1 MSNLS
6 RIFFIDKRIRQYG
19 SLVLKEITD
28 EFEISDRMARKDI
41 EFMRYTLDAPIVYS
55 KEKKRYYYD
64 KPFDFLNFADE
75 KTLLSYILIK
85 NILKNGYYIPF
96 VTDDIIK
103 TIEKNINRRYRAIS
117 ENISYKL
124 SHFENFD
131 LEIFAALVNSFV
143 NNKCCRIKYEN
154 LDGAA
159 SEREIEPLYFQNYT
173 GAWFVIAYCHNKRD
187 LRIFKLA
194 RIVEVTSLDNLYI
207 SNFQKEEIES
217 ILGAGFGIYFGK
229 DKEIIEVKIRFYG
242 RAERIL
248 RNQTLC
254 DEQTSVSGVDEKR
267 GKYIEITLPVTDFEE
282 IMTIVLKYGEES
294 EVISPE
300 SFKEKWMDKIK
311 KMYSYY
317 VAPDIK

>member
-96 VTDDIIK
+96 VTEDIIK

-131 LEIFAALVNSFV
+131 LEIFATLVNSFV
-143 NNKCCRIKYEN
+143 NKKCCRIRYEN

-194 RIVEVTSLDNLYI
+194 RIVEVTNLDTPYTTDYK
-207 SNFQKEEIES
+207 KEEIES
-217 ILGAGFGIYFGK
+217 ILNNGFGIYFGK
-229 DKEIIEVKIRFYG
+229 DKEIIEVEIRFYG

-254 DEQTSVSGVDEKR
+254 DEQKIIDGIDEKR

-282 IMTIVLKYGEES
+282 IMTIALKYGEES

-300 SFKEKWMDKIK
+300 TFKEKWKDKIK

>member
-6 RIFFIDKRIRQYG
+6 RIFFIDKRIRQHG

-96 VTDDIIK
+96 VTNDIIK
-103 TIEKNINRRYRAIS
+103 TIEKNITRKYRAIS
-117 ENISYKL
+117 DNISFKL
-124 SHFENFD
+124 SHFENFN
-131 LEIFAALVNSFV
+131 LEIFASLVNSFV
-143 NNKCCRIKYEN
+143 NQKCCRIRYEN
-154 LDGAA
+154 LDGAI

-194 RIVEVTSLDNLYI
+194 RIVEVTNLDTPYTTDYK
-207 SNFQKEEIES
+207 KEEIES
-217 ILGAGFGIYFGK
+217 ILNNGFGIYFGK
-229 DKEIIEVKIRFYG
+229 DKEIIEVEIRFYG

-254 DEQTSVSGVDEKR
+254 DEQKIIDGIDEKR

-282 IMTIVLKYGEES
+282 IMTIALKYGEES

-300 SFKEKWMDKIK
+300 TFKEKWKDKIK